1 MRPRKSPLI
10 ILGCALAGAVAACG
24 SSGSSTSAASNSPSS
39 AAASSPA
46 ASSAPASSAPASSP
60 APTGSAAATAIAADW
75 TAFFSAKTPVNTRI
89 GLLEDGPEFAALIKA
104 QANSGAATAASAKVI
119 TVTMTSPTQATVIY
133 DIVVSGSPVLSGQK
147 GVSVLQG
154 STWKVGVSSFCGLV
168 TLEQGGKT
176 TGLPSACQPA

>member
-46 ASSAPASSAPASSP
+46 ASSAPASSP